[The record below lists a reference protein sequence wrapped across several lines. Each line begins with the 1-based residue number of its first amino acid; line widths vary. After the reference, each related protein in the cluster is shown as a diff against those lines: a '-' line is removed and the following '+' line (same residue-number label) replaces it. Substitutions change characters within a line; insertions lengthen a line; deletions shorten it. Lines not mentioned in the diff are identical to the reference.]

1 MLKLMRDYAGSWLI
15 KIILGAIVIVFVF
28 WGVGSFSSQKNIKI
42 ASVNQEVI
50 TLDDYRPIYDRL
62 INQYRNQFGNTLDDN
77 MIKSLGIK
85 KQAMDQLVDRTLLQQ
100 EASNLNFRVSDEE
113 LAESIK
119 AIPDFQTNG
128 VFDNKKYTKLL
139 TLNRLNP
146 QTFEDSRRK
155 DMILERL
162 NSFILGNV
170 KVSEQEA
177 LEWYQWNNASVKIDY
192 ALFSPDSYKEIENS
206 EQEIEEYFEK
216 NKESYKTEAK
226 VKIQYI
232 HFNPDNYLDKA
243 VLTDEDISDYYN
255 SSLDEFTD
263 PKTVEARHILFKV
276 DQNSTPEEVEKKKEK
291 ADEILKMA
299 KDGKDF
305 AELAKEYSE
314 GPSKDKGGY
323 LGTFKKDAM
332 VKPFSDKAFSMKEGE
347 ISEPVQ
353 TQFGWHIIKV
363 EKVNEAYTK
372 TLEDASSQIR
382 DKLSRDKSKII
393 AYEDAQSL
401 YDSAYEDDDL
411 KIIANSRNIEVI
423 ETDFFTQ
430 DKGPEGL
437 KNSSKF
443 ASEAFKLPEM
453 ELSKVHDFE
462 DGYYI
467 LQVLEKMPREISN
480 FEYVKEKVNSD
491 LIKQKQDEKAKAD
504 AEAFLAALKSEQ
516 DIGSE
521 SKKYNIEIK
530 TTDFIKR
537 NAPIPELGY
546 EKQISQQ
553 AFQLSDNTRLPETPI
568 KSSKGY
574 YVISFKEKK
583 MAETD
588 NFEKEK
594 TSIKERL
601 LRQKQYQTFSKWLG
615 TLKDR
620 SEIIIEDEFLN

>member
-50 TLDDYRPIYDRL
+50 TLDDYRPIYNRL

-100 EASNLNFRVSDEE
+100 EASNLNFRISDEE

-119 AIPDFQTNG
+119 SIPDFQTNG

-146 QTFEDSRRK
+146 QTFEDSRRQ

-192 ALFSPDSYKEIENS
+192 ALFSPDNYKEIENS
-206 EQEIEEYFEK
+206 EQELEEYFEK

-226 VKIQYI
+226 VRIQYI
-232 HFNPDNYLDKA
+232 HFNPDNYLDK
-243 VLTDEDISDYYN
+243 VILTDEDISDYYDSN
-255 SSLDEFTD
+255 LDEFTN
-263 PKTVEARHILFKV
+263 PKTVEARHILFKA

-453 ELSKVHDFE
+453 ELSKVYDFE

-480 FEYVKEKVNSD
+480 FEDVKEKVNSD

-504 AEAFLAALKSEQ
+504 AEAFLAALISGQ

-537 NAPIPELGY
+537 NAPIPEIGY

-568 KSSKGY
+568 KSSNGY

-583 MAETD
+583 MAEPD

-615 TLKDR
+615 NLKDR